1 MKENKYRHMNP
12 GYLKRPDNR
21 IKKQT
26 LNKRIVRTSRRVKT
40 NPFLFT
46 TPNTMAVIKTVSL
59 FFQRCLY
66 GDR

>member
-1 MKENKYRHMNP
+1 MNP
-12 GYLKRPDNR
+12 GYLKRLDNR

-26 LNKRIVRTSRRVKT
+26 LNKRIVRTPQKVNT
-40 NPFLFT
+40 DPFLFT
-46 TPNTMAVIKTVSL
+46 TLIQWAVIKTVSL